1 MYYST
6 DIYDFGGT
14 PETSTIDYYEDEL
27 KDDIEG
33 TVYIFQDSNLLPL
46 VILFAELV

>member
-14 PETSTIDYYEDEL
+14 PETSTIDYYEDEI

-33 TVYIFQDSNLLPL
+33 TVYILGQ
-46 VILFAELV
+46 